1 MLLKITFPKYQTRI
15 PDTRH
20 LTPRWGQ
27 DLEILHRKAS
37 WISFIH
43 GYWS

>member
-1 MLLKITFPKYQTRI
+1 MLSQITFLGYWTRS

-20 LTPRWGQ
+20 LTPRRGQ
-27 DLEILHRKAS
+27 DLEILHRKAV